1 MRERFL
7 VRLGFGLL
15 LLLPSAAAILA
26 EPPPCRSVTY
36 EGSDYTV
43 SEIDLRQQVVKFFWN
58 RADGHPY
65 GYLASLPHAL
75 GNRSGRLRFAM
86 NAGMYNPDYRPVGLY
101 IENGRELVRV
111 NTRTG
116 PGNFHMKPNGVLYV
130 AGESAGVLDTGSF
143 LKQRPPAEFATQSGP
158 MLVINGRLHP
168 RFARDGGSRKRRS
181 GVGSRDTN
189 NRLVFAVSETEVS
202 FGEFARLFRDRL
214 QCRNALFLDG
224 GAVPTLYS
232 PELGRKGNLL
242 PLGPMIGIYDHAQS
256 VE

>member
-1 MRERFL
+1 MLVRGRFL

-26 EPPPCRSVTY
+26 EPLPCRSFTY

-43 SEIDLRQQVVKFFWN
+43 CEIDLRQQVVKFFWN

-65 GYLASLPHAL
+65 GYLSSLPHAL
-75 GNRSGRLRFAM
+75 GNRSGRLLFAM
-86 NAGMYNPDYRPVGLY
+86 NAGMYNPDYHPVGLY

-111 NTRTG
+111 NMRTG
-116 PGNFHMKPNGVLYV
+116 PGNFHMRPNGVFYV
-130 AGESAGVLDTGSF
+130 AGEFAGVLDTGSF
-143 LKQRPPAEFATQSGP
+143 LKQRPPADFATQSGP
-158 MLVINGRLHP
+158 MLVINGRLHR
-168 RFARDGGSRKRRS
+168 RFAATGGSRKHRS
-181 GVGSRDTN
+181 GVGSRDA

-202 FGEFARLFRDRL
+202 FGEFARLFRDKL
-214 QCRNALFLDG
+214 QCKNALFLDG

-242 PLGPMIGIYDHAQS
+242 PLGPMIGIYDRDNR
-256 VE
+256 